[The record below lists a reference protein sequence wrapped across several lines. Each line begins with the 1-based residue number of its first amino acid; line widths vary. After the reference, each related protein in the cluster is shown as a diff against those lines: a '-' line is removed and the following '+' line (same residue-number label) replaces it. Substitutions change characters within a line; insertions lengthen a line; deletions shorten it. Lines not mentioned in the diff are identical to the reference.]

1 MKRKLSILFV
11 LLTGLVCLVGFI
23 FAQDGFDIK
32 LTNQTKYKISGLYVT
47 FEHISSP
54 IQIPSLAPGEE
65 YSLNVD
71 PAQLSTKNF
80 DEAALLL
87 KYKDHN
93 GKTHTEYIIGYF
105 EKGYSGEASI
115 TIKSVRPNGK
125 LEMDIH
131 ENTSL

>member
-1 MKRKLSILFV
+1 M
-11 LLTGLVCLVGFI
+11 
-23 FAQDGFDIK
+23 
-32 LTNQTKYKISGLYVT
+32 
-47 FEHISSP
+47 
-54 IQIPSLAPGEE
+54 
-65 YSLNVD
+65 
-71 PAQLSTKNF
+71 STENF
-80 DEAALLL
+80 DGAALLL